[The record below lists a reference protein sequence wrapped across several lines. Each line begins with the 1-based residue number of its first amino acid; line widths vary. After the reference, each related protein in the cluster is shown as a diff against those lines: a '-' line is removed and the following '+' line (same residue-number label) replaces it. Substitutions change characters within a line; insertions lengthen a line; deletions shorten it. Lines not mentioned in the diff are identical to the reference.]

1 MFLMSL
7 GRLLKTLAE
16 VCLFELSMVIIIII
30 IIIIMKIII
39 TTKKEQ
45 FKWKKY
51 I

>member
-30 IIIIMKIII
+30 IMKIII

>member
-30 IIIIMKIII
+30 IIMKIII

-45 FKWKKY
+45 FK
-51 I
+51 

>member
-30 IIIIMKIII
+30 IIMKIII

>member
-30 IIIIMKIII
+30 IMKIII
-39 TTKKEQ
+39 TTEKEQ

>member
-30 IIIIMKIII
+30 IMKIII
-39 TTKKEQ
+39 TIKKEQ

>member
-30 IIIIMKIII
+30 IVKIII

>member
-30 IIIIMKIII
+30 IIIMKIII